1 LAWANVKDHVKKNNT
16 SYKLNDVKTLLLE
29 GIERVDKNNMWKNFV
44 KHTMEEE
51 EKFYNIDF
59 IIDDVLSAE
68 TQSLTMTVG
77 DTSSEAEFSS
87 DDE

>member
-1 LAWANVKDHVKKNNT
+1 
-16 SYKLNDVKTLLLE
+16 
-29 GIERVDKNNMWKNFV
+29 MWKNFV

-77 DTSSEAEFSS
+77 NTSSESEFSS
-87 DDE
+87 DNE